1 MRRPTAYSTVLTS
14 FSAALAGAI
23 ALAAVVSCDT
33 YTTSVA
39 PTPDS
44 TVRVS
49 VTLLGDEYTAAQKDS
64 MAAAAAGEASPSRMV
79 PIGPVGSVIT
89 VPGSA
94 VASLAACGG
103 GTPGSAGYTESRVA
117 FTPED
122 IPNHAAAL
130 PPTSAVDDKY
140 IPDSDMPLGFNFN
153 FHGQI
158 YDRVNVYMNGFLLF
172 GTRPGSAGFPDALM
186 IPSTAAP
193 NNIIAFGWT
202 DWSPQFVADGIRW
215 ETRGTEPNRKFIL
228 QFTNVPEFANAN
240 RFGAIL
246 PTVGRVTAQVV
257 LSEGSNDITI
267 YTNELSTTNSSHKI
281 TQGIENAGGTV
292 ANYDTFF
299 NTVLNMDLPRVKN
312 FFKLQNDAIR
322 FTPISTKDEVAP
334 TFTAQPVNL
343 EHFNDPGLATAVVA
357 VAPPSATDNCSAVT
371 ITGVR
376 SDGVPSLDAPYPVGV
391 TTITWTA
398 KDADGNTSTA
408 TQTVTVIDNENPVWG
423 PLAEAVREVNAT
435 SPSGAVVTF
444 DYLVVTDN
452 VGVTSR
458 SCEPASGSVFPL
470 GTTPVTCTARDAAGN
485 SSSQSLSVIVISAHE
500 QIGHLIE
507 YVTALD
513 LPDGTAEPVVN
524 QLRTAYDQT
533 ADGSSACKKVSD
545 YLSMLQKKGSNIPRD
560 QISYLTAEGTRIM
573 AAMGCPPVSR
583 SSLFTRGAFG
593 RIP

>member
-1 MRRPTAYSTVLTS
+1 MSRVHVA
-14 FSAALAGAI
+14 
-23 ALAAVVSCDT
+23 
-33 YTTSVA
+33 SVDVIL
-39 PTPDS
+39 PDS
-44 TVRVS
+44 LKFGS
-49 VTLLGDEYTAAQKDS
+49 GMD
-64 MAAAAAGEASPSRMV
+64 ASGNSMV
-79 PIGPVGSVIT
+79 PIGPVANVLAPFSAATTTAAGS
-89 VPGSA
+89 
-94 VASLAACGG
+94 CGG
-103 GTPGSAGYTESRVA
+103 TGAAPEYTLSRLESFA
-117 FTPED
+117 PEPAPNTAVFASDLRDDGHFPHD
-122 IPNHAAAL
+122 I
-130 PPTSAVDDKY
+130 
-140 IPDSDMPLGFNFN
+140 GFNFTFFGN
-153 FHGQI
+153 TYSSVQ
-158 YDRVNVYMNGFLLF
+158 VYSNGFLVF
-172 GTRPGSAGFPDALM
+172 GAPSVPEPGANGGFIA
-186 IPSTAAP
+186 SSSSP
-193 NNIIAFGWT
+193 NNIIALAWA
-202 DWSPQFVADGIRW
+202 DWSPQLVADGIRF
-215 ETRGTEPNRKFIL
+215 ETRGEAPNRKFIL
-228 QFTNVPEFANAN
+228 QFNNVPEF
-240 RFGAIL
+240 RS
-246 PTVGRVTAQVV
+246 TGRLTSQVV
-257 LSEGSNDITI
+257 LTEGKNDITI
-267 YTNELSTTNSSHKI
+267 YTNKMATVNSGHII
-281 TQGIENAGGTV
+281 TQGIENAAGTY
-292 ANYDTFF
+292 ALYGTFL
-299 NTVLNMDLPRVKN
+299 NTLNMEMARVKN
-312 FFKLQNDAIR
+312 RFQLDSDAVR
-322 FTPISTKDEVAP
+322 FTPVSTKDEVAP
-334 TFTAQPVNL
+334 TFTEPPVNL

-423 PLAEAVREVNAT
+423 PLAESIREVNAT

-470 GTTPVTCTARDAAGN
+470 GSTPVTCTASDAAGN
-485 SSSQSLSVIVISAHE
+485 SSSQSLTVIVISAHE
-500 QIGHLIE
+500 QIGNLIE
-507 YVTALD
+507 YLTALD

-545 YLSMLQKKGSNIPRD
+545 YLSMLQKKGSNIPSD